1 MSKHIQRKTNL
12 TTHLDSILSLLLKII
27 DSVSQL
33 DNNTELITA
42 NSLWLKLVLTI
53 QKNLNICLKGH
64 RHSPLSKDC
73 FQAIHIIKTYLRKNV
88 LT

>member
-1 MSKHIQRKTNL
+1 MPKVVRKRTNL
-12 TTHLDSILSLLLKII
+12 TAHLDSILSLLLKII

-33 DNNTELITA
+33 NNDTESIEA
-42 NSLWLKLVLTI
+42 NSLWLKLVLSI

-64 RHSPLSKDC
+64 RHSSLSKDC

-88 LT
+88 LA